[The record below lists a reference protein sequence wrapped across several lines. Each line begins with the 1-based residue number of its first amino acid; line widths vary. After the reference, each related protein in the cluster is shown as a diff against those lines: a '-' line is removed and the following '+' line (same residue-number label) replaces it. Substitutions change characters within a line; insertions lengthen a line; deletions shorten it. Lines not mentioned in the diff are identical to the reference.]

1 VLTLRIAR
9 NFWNSNLRSVIV
21 NRASKACINGLSSL
35 VGLLFLLLVLIPTDP
50 APAQVPSASP
60 TASPGGVTLPTAPT
74 SPTPVDVRTF
84 VTSWYPR
91 GVPYAEA
98 HAYGPQAVPEL
109 VAMLEDPSLKPHWTR
124 IVTTLGFIEDASA
137 VQPLMDFMK
146 RQKGAISADAF
157 RGVLSVL
164 PAIGQIAYRGDP
176 AALKIIKDFVDPNAY
191 KSYRIR
197 FAYGRYH
204 DDALGEVLG
213 RMAISALGVSGRPEA
228 LALLKG
234 MLNDPAL
241 RKDWR
246 DNVTEAID
254 LNERVSTLGP
264 EKVYQK
270 EH

>member
-1 VLTLRIAR
+1 MTA
-9 NFWNSNLRSVIV
+9 SV
-21 NRASKACINGLSSL
+21 SSL
-35 VGLLFLLLVLIPTDP
+35 VGLLFLLLVFLLTDS
-50 APAQVPSASP
+50 AAAQVPSASP
-60 TASPGGVTLPTAPT
+60 TTSTGGITSRAPPT
-74 SPTPVDVRTF
+74 SPTPFERGKAGGPMDLKTF

-109 VAMLEDPSLKPHWTR
+109 VAMLKDPSLEPHWTR

-204 DDALGEVLG
+204 DDAVGEVMG
-213 RMAISALGVSGRPEA
+213 RMAINALGVSGRPEA

-254 LNERVSTLGP
+254 LNVRASTLGP
-264 EKVYQK
+264 EKVYGK
-270 EH
+270 GM